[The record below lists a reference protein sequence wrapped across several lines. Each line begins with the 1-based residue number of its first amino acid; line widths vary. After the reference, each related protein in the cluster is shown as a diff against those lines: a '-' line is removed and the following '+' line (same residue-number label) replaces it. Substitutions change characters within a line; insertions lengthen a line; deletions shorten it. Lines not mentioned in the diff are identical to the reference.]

1 MLGAPFLSLTAA
13 AGRQPHQSR
22 LANILLNLTFTS
34 PALARCCER
43 DRSECDMVQPKGS
56 GGPYV
61 PPRCP
66 VCQHP
71 QTRVQR
77 RLTENTNGSTMYVC
91 IRVGQCSVG
100 MNLSKMDTWV
110 AV

>member
-1 MLGAPFLSLTAA
+1 MA
-13 AGRQPHQSR
+13 
-22 LANILLNLTFTS
+22 
-34 PALARCCER
+34 
-43 DRSECDMVQPKGS
+43 QPKGNS
-56 GGPYV
+56 GPHA

-77 RLTENTNGSTMYVC
+77 RLTETRNGSTMYVC

-100 MNLSKMDTWV
+100 KNLSKMDTWV